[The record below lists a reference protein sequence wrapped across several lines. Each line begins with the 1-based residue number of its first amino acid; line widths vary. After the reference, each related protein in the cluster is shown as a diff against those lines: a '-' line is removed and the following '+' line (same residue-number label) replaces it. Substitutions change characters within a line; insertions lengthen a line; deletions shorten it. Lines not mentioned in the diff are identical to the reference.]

1 MKRRAVSRQPS
12 AVSRQLSAVR
22 GRVAAV
28 ISAARGVKAL
38 SPNDGRVVDAPM
50 SALAEYFAGDLTPE
64 KIKAA
69 LRAGAYGDP
78 ITQNEIFDTLLDRD
92 ATLSGIY
99 ATRKLAITGLD
110 WELQP
115 ANEVGKHPKIN
126 EKIAA
131 NVHEYCAEVLAEI
144 AGFDA
149 AVNELSDAIGRSI
162 SVAEMEYAG
171 GLPIAMHTI
180 PPPLLYGDSMRPD
193 RLRVRASDNDWQ
205 GVLLDEFPAGKWIIH
220 QPATIGGSR
229 FRGGL
234 LRPAMV
240 GFMLKRMG
248 LKGLAVFI
256 ELFGLP
262 TVIAKYG
269 SADDASTRSELLR
282 MVRDL
287 GINRGGVF
295 PAGCEIIFAESKVA
309 GSTGGLPQLQ
319 LMQYVD
325 AEYSIEFLGQTLTTQ
340 MGQTGS
346 YAAAQ
351 VHNEVRADLRDNDI
365 RNEGSTIREQLL
377 IPVAVAKFG
386 DTGRMHAP
394 YFRRIVEEA
403 KDLGATATLIGQ
415 AVNEL
420 GAPVPMSIVSTQLGL
435 PLVDGTDETEP
446 LPGRQAAAN
455 PFAISKT
462 VGRQPS
468 AVGRCKCG
476 REHGR
481 VLSSAGSAVSPLNVF
496 GGWMGEAVEAT
507 NQHTAKVIAVIQAYI
522 EQRGDLAAAL
532 AGLPEL
538 LAQLPIEDL
547 AAIEQRYLTAG
558 QLAGRESLRQQATG
572 QIASKRRNAETR
584 KRRNSRI
591 PQCSTRII
599 CAEGTLDFAAIPFE
613 QAIRMLRQRLGI
625 DPETFAELEAA
636 ARSRAWRVAG
646 VWNMRLLAQV
656 HDELLNSIES
666 GETARD
672 FRLRLPDMA
681 DRNGWSGENPWHGT
695 IVQFQNFAMAH
706 AAGRAAEYQ
715 QYDVP
720 HWRYV
725 VYDESTAC
733 PICGPLNGKVFAS
746 DDRTYWPPLHFNCRC
761 MDEPVFEG
769 EAQPGEATDS
779 DSVNVPALDDE
790 QERPGGFAWDVSQ
803 YANLEPVD
811 LGAFPEGLR
820 PAFEAFA
827 KQQGWEVTE

>member
-1 MKRRAVSRQPS
+1 MKLS

-420 GAPVPMSIVSTQLGL
+420 GAPVPMSIISTELGL
-435 PLVDGTDETEP
+435 PLVEGTDETQP
-446 LPGRQAAAN
+446 LPGRAVAPSPFGAIAN
-455 PFAISKT
+455 RDS
-462 VGRQPS
+462 
-468 AVGRCKCG
+468 
-476 REHGR
+476 
-481 VLSSAGSAVSPLNVF
+481 
-496 GGWMGEAVEAT
+496 
-507 NQHTAKVIAVIQAYI
+507 
-522 EQRGDLAAAL
+522 
-532 AGLPEL
+532 
-538 LAQLPIEDL
+538 
-547 AAIEQRYLTAG
+547 
-558 QLAGRESLRQQATG
+558 
-572 QIASKRRNAETR
+572 RRDAETR
-584 KRRNSRI
+584 GKPKGENRKSKGCGCGGEHRFSAHVDRNVNADANVTPGSPVDKAADWVSQIIDAGVEHTRQALDVVAGAAPDSASLADVQKAVAGMIRDLPAVWLAEAMQKYLLATRMLGMERVRRRVTRRQTHRRDAGAKRTAHARGQI
-591 PQCSTRII
+591 
-599 CAEGTLDFAAIPFE
+599 DFAAIPFTE
-613 QAIRMLRQRLGI
+613 AIRMLRDRLGL
-625 DPETFAELEAA
+625 DPETFLQLDAE
-636 ARSRAWRVAG
+636 ARAHAWRVAG
-646 VWNMRLLAQV
+646 VWDMDLLAQI
-656 HDELLNSIES
+656 HDQLLQSIEA

-672 FRLRLPDMA
+672 FRLRLPEMA
-681 DRNGWSGENPWHGT
+681 DRNGWSGENPWHAAL
-695 IVQFQNFAMAH
+695 VAKQNFMMAH
-706 AAGRAAEYQ
+706 AAG
-715 QYDVP
+715 
-720 HWRYV
+720 
-725 VYDESTAC
+725 
-733 PICGPLNGKVFAS
+733 VFAERQTYGVPAYRVIGS
-746 DDRTYWPPLHFNCRC
+746 DDACEICQPFIGRVFAADDPRGMGPWHFGDLCWT
-761 MDEPVFEG
+761 EEVFED
-769 EAQPGEATDS
+769 ELQPGEITDF
-779 DSVNVPALDDE
+779 DQIDHAALDAYRE
-790 QERPGGFAWDVSQ
+790 QPNALKFDAAA
-803 YANLEPVD
+803 YAQITPVD
-811 LGAFPEGLR
+811 LQKYPADLR
-820 PAFEAFA
+820 AEFEAFA
-827 KQQGWEVTE
+827 ADHDLEVTQ